1 MQEKTLINI
10 SLAVIVV
17 GLLFLSVYA
26 EEIQL
31 NSTNKIDNI
40 PLGEEVKIEGK
51 VVKLRQTDK
60 VLFLTI
66 DGQKTET
73 MDIVA
78 FPDEDIFVKEGSIV
92 EIMGKTEEYQGK
104 KEIIANSIVLK

>member
-1 MQEKTLINI
+1 MQEKTLIKI
-10 SLAVIVV
+10 SLTVIVV
-17 GLLFLSVYA
+17 GLLFLSLYT

-40 PLGEEVKIEGK
+40 LLGEKVKIEGK
-51 VVKLRQTDK
+51 VVKLRQADK

-73 MDIVA
+73 IDIVA
-78 FPDEDIFVKEGSIV
+78 FPDEEIFVKEGSIV
-92 EIMGKTEEYQGK
+92 EIIGNIEEYRGK
-104 KEIIANSIVLK
+104 KEIIADSIVLK